1 MKSLLNNKEK
11 NKYLNNKH
19 QTISSLDNKIL
30 TDKIKKVKLQI
41 NYFIKNK
48 KIQLLDY
55 YLFKLS
61 ELYKSKNKNEN
72 YTKNNLKKYNPKKQ
86 FLSYVNSKLKEIK
99 NSNYVNN
106 IIYLVFYKHKLNF
119 YLENNEDLKDI
130 DLQNILKNIN
140 EVFVVVYNYIF
151 NLLKEELIILNDIDS
166 YEFIFN
172 LENKFEFKDNKNNN
186 LYDNLFY
193 QKLLNRSN
201 LNLFKIS
208 KILDGIILIYKIYKT
223 IIDETNLKYHSDLYF
238 KTFLE
243 VNIQNIEKIKLF
255 LFNLGFLKEY
265 LLLSDANL
273 LDKFSLLNEFSNIDD
288 SYKHFYED
296 IMKRLITIINDV
308 IK

>member
-1 MKSLLNNKEK
+1 MKSSLNNKEK
-11 NKYLNNKH
+11 NKYLNNKQH
-19 QTISSLDNKIL
+19 TISSLANKIL
-30 TDKIKKVKLQI
+30 TNKIKKIKLQI

-86 FLSYVNSKLKEIK
+86 FLSYVNSKLKKIK

-106 IIYLVFYKHKLNF
+106 SVYLVFYKHKLNF

-140 EVFVVVYNYIF
+140 EVFVGVYNYIF

-193 QKLLNRSN
+193 QKLLSRSN

-208 KILDGIILIYKIYKT
+208 KILDGIILMHKIYK
-223 IIDETNLKYHSDLYF
+223 
-238 KTFLE
+238 

-255 LFNLGFLKEY
+255 FFNLGFLKEY

-273 LDKFSLLNEFSNIDD
+273 LNKSAFLDKSSLLNEFSNIED

-296 IMKRLITIINDV
+296 IMKRLITIINDI

>member
-1 MKSLLNNKEK
+1 MKSSLNNKEK

-19 QTISSLDNKIL
+19 QTIISLDNKIL

-55 YLFKLS
+55 YLFRLS
-61 ELYKSKNKNEN
+61 DLYKSKNKNEN
-72 YTKNNLKKYNPKKQ
+72 YKKNNLKKYNPKKQ
-86 FLSYVNSKLKEIK
+86 FLSYINSKLKKIK

-193 QKLLNRSN
+193 QKLLSRSN

-208 KILDGIILIYKIYKT
+208 KILDSIILIQKIYK
-223 IIDETNLKYHSDLYF
+223 
-238 KTFLE
+238 
-243 VNIQNIEKIKLF
+243 VNTQNMEKIKLF

-273 LDKFSLLNEFSNIDD
+273 LNKFSLLNSNLLDNISNLKS
-288 SYKHFYED
+288 SYKNFYKD
-296 IMKRLITIINDV
+296 IIKILITIIDEI

>member
-72 YTKNNLKKYNPKKQ
+72 YKKNNLKKYNPKKQ
-86 FLSYVNSKLKEIK
+86 FLSYINSKLKKIK
-99 NSNYVNN
+99 SSNYVNN
-106 IIYLVFYKHKLNF
+106 SVYLVFYKHKLNF

-130 DLQNILKNIN
+130 DIQNILKNIN
-140 EVFVVVYNYIF
+140 EVFVVVYNHIF

-172 LENKFEFKDNKNNN
+172 LENKFEFKDDKNNN

-201 LNLFKIS
+201 LNLFKLS
-208 KILDGIILIYKIYKT
+208 KILDSIILIHKIYK
-223 IIDETNLKYHSDLYF
+223 
-238 KTFLE
+238 
-243 VNIQNIEKIKLF
+243 VNTQNIEKIKLF

-273 LDKFSLLNEFSNIDD
+273 LNKFSLLNSNLLDNISNLKS
-288 SYKHFYED
+288 SYKNFYKD
-296 IMKRLITIINDV
+296 IIKILITIIDEI

>member
-1 MKSLLNNKEK
+1 MKSSFNNKEK

-55 YLFKLS
+55 YLFRLS
-61 ELYKSKNKNEN
+61 DLYKSKNKNEN
-72 YTKNNLKKYNPKKQ
+72 YKKNNLKKYNHKKQ
-86 FLSYVNSKLKEIK
+86 FLSYINSKLKKIK

-201 LNLFKIS
+201 LNLFRIRKL
-208 KILDGIILIYKIYKT
+208 LDGIILMYKIYKVYT
-223 IIDETNLKYHSDLYF
+223 
-238 KTFLE
+238 
-243 VNIQNIEKIKLF
+243 QNIEKIKLF

-273 LDKFSLLNEFSNIDD
+273 LNKSAFLDKSSLLNEFSNIED

-296 IMKRLITIINDV
+296 IMKRLITIINDI

>member
-11 NKYLNNKH
+11 NKYLNNK
-19 QTISSLDNKIL
+19 QYTISSLDNKIL
-30 TDKIKKVKLQI
+30 TDKIKKIKLQI

-72 YTKNNLKKYNPKKQ
+72 YKKNNLKKYDPKKQ
-86 FLSYVNSKLKEIK
+86 FLSYINSKLKKIK
-99 NSNYVNN
+99 SSNYVNN
-106 IIYLVFYKHKLNF
+106 SVYLVFYKHKLNF

-172 LENKFEFKDNKNNN
+172 LENKFEFKDDKNNN
-186 LYDNLFY
+186 LDDNLFY
-193 QKLLNRSN
+193 QKLLSRSN
-201 LNLFKIS
+201 LNLFKLS
-208 KILDGIILIYKIYKT
+208 KILDGIILIYKIYK
-223 IIDETNLKYHSDLYF
+223 
-238 KTFLE
+238 
-243 VNIQNIEKIKLF
+243 VNTQNIEKIKLF

-273 LDKFSLLNEFSNIDD
+273 LDKFSLLSSNLLDNISNLKS
-288 SYKHFYED
+288 SYKNFYKD
-296 IMKRLITIINDV
+296 IIKILITIIDEI

>member
-1 MKSLLNNKEK
+1 MKSSLNNKEK
-11 NKYLNNKH
+11 NKYLNNKQH
-19 QTISSLDNKIL
+19 TISSLDNKIL
-30 TDKIKKVKLQI
+30 TDKIKKIKLQI

-61 ELYKSKNKNEN
+61 DLYKSKNKNEN
-72 YTKNNLKKYNPKKQ
+72 YKKNNLKKYDPKKQ
-86 FLSYVNSKLKEIK
+86 FLSYINSKLKKIK
-99 NSNYVNN
+99 SSNYVNN
-106 IIYLVFYKHKLNF
+106 SVYLVFYKHKLNF

-172 LENKFEFKDNKNNN
+172 LENKFEFKDDKNNN

-208 KILDGIILIYKIYKT
+208 KILDSIILIHKIYK
-223 IIDETNLKYHSDLYF
+223 
-238 KTFLE
+238 
-243 VNIQNIEKIKLF
+243 VNTQNIEKIKLF

-273 LDKFSLLNEFSNIDD
+273 LNKFSLLNSNLLDNISNIKS
-288 SYKHFYED
+288 SYKNFYKD
-296 IMKRLITIINDV
+296 IIKILITIIDEI

>member
-1 MKSLLNNKEK
+1 MKSSLNNEEK
-11 NKYLNNKH
+11 NKYLNNKQH
-19 QTISSLDNKIL
+19 TISSLANKIL
-30 TDKIKKVKLQI
+30 IDKIKKIKLQI

-55 YLFKLS
+55 YLFRLS
-61 ELYKSKNKNEN
+61 DLYKSKNKNEN
-72 YTKNNLKKYNPKKQ
+72 YKKNNFKKYDPKKQ
-86 FLSYVNSKLKEIK
+86 FLSYVNRKLKKIK
-99 NSNYVNN
+99 SSNYVNN
-106 IIYLVFYKHKLNF
+106 SVYLVFYKHKLNF

-130 DLQNILKNIN
+130 DLQNILKIVN

-172 LENKFEFKDNKNNN
+172 LENKFEFKDDKNNN

-193 QKLLNRSN
+193 QKLLSRSN

-208 KILDGIILIYKIYKT
+208 KILDSIILIQKIYK
-223 IIDETNLKYHSDLYF
+223 
-238 KTFLE
+238 
-243 VNIQNIEKIKLF
+243 VNTQNIEKIKLF

-273 LDKFSLLNEFSNIDD
+273 LNKFSLLNSNLLDNIINLKS
-288 SYKHFYED
+288 SYKNFYKD
-296 IMKRLITIINDV
+296 IIKILITIIDEI

>member
-11 NKYLNNKH
+11 NKYLNNKQH
-19 QTISSLDNKIL
+19 TISSLANKIL
-30 TDKIKKVKLQI
+30 TNKIKKIKLQI

-72 YTKNNLKKYNPKKQ
+72 YKKNNLKKYNPKKQ
-86 FLSYVNSKLKEIK
+86 FLSYVNSKLKKIK

-106 IIYLVFYKHKLNF
+106 SVYLVFYKHKLNF

-172 LENKFEFKDNKNNN
+172 LENKFEFKDDKNNN
-186 LYDNLFY
+186 LDDNLFY

-201 LNLFKIS
+201 LNLFKLS
-208 KILDGIILIYKIYKT
+208 KILDSIILIHKIYK
-223 IIDETNLKYHSDLYF
+223 
-238 KTFLE
+238 
-243 VNIQNIEKIKLF
+243 VNTQNIEKIKLF

-273 LDKFSLLNEFSNIDD
+273 LNKFSLLNSNLLDNISNLKS
-288 SYKHFYED
+288 SYKNFYKD
-296 IMKRLITIINDV
+296 IIKILITIIDEI

>member
-1 MKSLLNNKEK
+1 MKSSLNNKEK

-19 QTISSLDNKIL
+19 QTIISLDNKVL
-30 TDKIKKVKLQI
+30 TNKIKKIKLQI

-61 ELYKSKNKNEN
+61 DLYKSKSKNEN
-72 YTKNNLKKYNPKKQ
+72 YKKNNLKKYNSKNQ
-86 FLSYVNSKLKEIK
+86 LLSYINSKLKKIK

-130 DLQNILKNIN
+130 DLQNVLKIIN

-201 LNLFKIS
+201 LNLFRIRKL
-208 KILDGIILIYKIYKT
+208 LDGIILIYKIYKVYT
-223 IIDETNLKYHSDLYF
+223 QNK
-238 KTFLE
+238 

-273 LDKFSLLNEFSNIDD
+273 LNKFSLLNSNLLDNISNLKS
-288 SYKHFYED
+288 SYKNFYKD
-296 IMKRLITIINDV
+296 IIKILITIIDEI

>member
-72 YTKNNLKKYNPKKQ
+72 YKKNNLKKYNPKNH
-86 FLSYVNSKLKEIK
+86 FLSYINSKLKKIK

-119 YLENNEDLKDI
+119 YIQNNEDLKDI
-130 DLQNILKNIN
+130 DLQNILENIN

-172 LENKFEFKDNKNNN
+172 LENKFEFKDDKNNN

-193 QKLLNRSN
+193 QKLLSRSN

-208 KILDGIILIYKIYKT
+208 KILDSIILIHKIYK
-223 IIDETNLKYHSDLYF
+223 
-238 KTFLE
+238 
-243 VNIQNIEKIKLF
+243 VNTQNIEKIKLF

-273 LDKFSLLNEFSNIDD
+273 LNKSAFSDKSSLLNEFSNVKD

>member
-1 MKSLLNNKEK
+1 MKSSLNNEEK
-11 NKYLNNKH
+11 NKYLNNKQH
-19 QTISSLDNKIL
+19 TISSLDNKIL
-30 TDKIKKVKLQI
+30 TDKIKKIKLQI

-61 ELYKSKNKNEN
+61 EFYKSKNRNEN

-86 FLSYVNSKLKEIK
+86 FLSYISSKLKKIK
-99 NSNYVNN
+99 SSNYVNN
-106 IIYLVFYKHKLNF
+106 SVYLGFYKHKLNF

-172 LENKFEFKDNKNNN
+172 LENKFEFKDDKNNN

-193 QKLLNRSN
+193 QKLLSRSN
-201 LNLFKIS
+201 LNLFRIGKL
-208 KILDGIILIYKIYKT
+208 LDGIILIYKIYKVYT
-223 IIDETNLKYHSDLYF
+223 QNK
-238 KTFLE
+238 
-243 VNIQNIEKIKLF
+243 VNTQNIEKIKLF

-273 LDKFSLLNEFSNIDD
+273 LNKSAFLDKSSLLNEFSNVED

-296 IMKRLITIINDV
+296 IMKRLITIINDI

>member
-1 MKSLLNNKEK
+1 MKSSLNNEEK
-11 NKYLNNKH
+11 NKYLNNKQH
-19 QTISSLDNKIL
+19 TISSLANKIL
-30 TDKIKKVKLQI
+30 TNKIKKIKLQI

-55 YLFKLS
+55 YLFRLS
-61 ELYKSKNKNEN
+61 DLYKSKNKNEN
-72 YTKNNLKKYNPKKQ
+72 YKKNNLKKYDPKKQ
-86 FLSYVNSKLKEIK
+86 FLSYINSKLKKIK
-99 NSNYVNN
+99 SSNYVNN
-106 IIYLVFYKHKLNF
+106 SVYLVFYKHKLNF

-172 LENKFEFKDNKNNN
+172 LENKFEFKDDKNNN

-193 QKLLNRSN
+193 QKLLSRSN

-208 KILDGIILIYKIYKT
+208 KILDSIVLIHKIYK
-223 IIDETNLKYHSDLYF
+223 
-238 KTFLE
+238 
-243 VNIQNIEKIKLF
+243 VNTQNIEKIKLF

-273 LDKFSLLNEFSNIDD
+273 LNKSSLLNSNLLDNISNLKS
-288 SYKHFYED
+288 SYKNFYKD
-296 IMKRLITIINDV
+296 IIKILITIIDEI

>member
-1 MKSLLNNKEK
+1 MKSSLNNEEK
-11 NKYLNNKH
+11 NKYLNNKQH
-19 QTISSLDNKIL
+19 TISSLANKIL
-30 TDKIKKVKLQI
+30 TDKIKKIKLQI

-55 YLFKLS
+55 YLFRLS

-72 YTKNNLKKYNPKKQ
+72 YAKNNLKKYNPKKQ
-86 FLSYVNSKLKEIK
+86 FLSYVNSKLKKIK

-106 IIYLVFYKHKLNF
+106 TVYLVFYKHKLNF
-119 YLENNEDLKDI
+119 YLENNEGLKDI
-130 DLQNILKNIN
+130 NLQNILKNIN

-172 LENKFEFKDNKNNN
+172 LENKFEFKEDQNNN
-186 LYDNLFY
+186 LGDNLFY
-193 QKLLNRSN
+193 QKLLNRSS
-201 LNLFKIS
+201 LNLVKLS
-208 KILDGIILIYKIYKT
+208 KILDGIILIYKIYK
-223 IIDETNLKYHSDLYF
+223 
-238 KTFLE
+238 

-273 LDKFSLLNEFSNIDD
+273 LNKFSLLNSNLLDNVSNIKS
-288 SYKHFYED
+288 SYKNFYKD
-296 IMKRLITIINDV
+296 IIKILITIIDEI

>member
-1 MKSLLNNKEK
+1 MKSLLNNEEK
-11 NKYLNNKH
+11 NKYLNNK
-19 QTISSLDNKIL
+19 QYTISSLDSKIL

-86 FLSYVNSKLKEIK
+86 FLSYVNSKLKKIK

-106 IIYLVFYKHKLNF
+106 SVYLVFYKHKLNF
-119 YLENNEDLKDI
+119 YIENNEDLKDI
-130 DLQNILKNIN
+130 DLQNILKDIN
-140 EVFVVVYNYIF
+140 EVFMIVYNYIF
-151 NLLKEELIILNDIDS
+151 NLLKEEIIILNDIDS

-172 LENKFEFKDNKNNN
+172 LENKFEFKDDKNNN

-201 LNLFKIS
+201 LNLAKLS
-208 KILDGIILIYKIYKT
+208 KILDSIILIHKIYK
-223 IIDETNLKYHSDLYF
+223 
-238 KTFLE
+238 

-273 LDKFSLLNEFSNIDD
+273 LNKSAFLDKSSLLNEFSNIED

>member
-1 MKSLLNNKEK
+1 MKSSFNNKEK

-55 YLFKLS
+55 YLFRLS
-61 ELYKSKNKNEN
+61 DLYKSKNKNEN
-72 YTKNNLKKYNPKKQ
+72 YKKNNLKKYNHKKQ
-86 FLSYVNSKLKEIK
+86 FLSYINSKLKKIK

-193 QKLLNRSN
+193 QKLLSRSN

-208 KILDGIILIYKIYKT
+208 KILDSIILIQKIYK
-223 IIDETNLKYHSDLYF
+223 
-238 KTFLE
+238 
-243 VNIQNIEKIKLF
+243 VNTQNIEKIKLF

-273 LDKFSLLNEFSNIDD
+273 LNKSAFLDKSSLLNEFSNIED

-296 IMKRLITIINDV
+296 IMKRLITIINDI

>member
-1 MKSLLNNKEK
+1 MKSSFNNKEK

-19 QTISSLDNKIL
+19 QTIISLDNKIL

-55 YLFKLS
+55 YLFRLS

-72 YTKNNLKKYNPKKQ
+72 YAKNNLKKYNPKKQ
-86 FLSYVNSKLKEIK
+86 FLSYINKKLKKIK

-201 LNLFKIS
+201 LNLFRIRKL
-208 KILDGIILIYKIYKT
+208 LDGIILIYKIYK
-223 IIDETNLKYHSDLYF
+223 
-238 KTFLE
+238 
-243 VNIQNIEKIKLF
+243 VNTQNIEKIKLF

-265 LLLSDANL
+265 LLLSDSNL
-273 LDKFSLLNEFSNIDD
+273 LNKSAFLDKSSLLNEFSNIED